1 MKDFN
6 FKGVTR
12 EAVTNVCMLIVAL
25 INAIL
30 QMFGVNALPIED
42 KEISVIISGIFL
54 VGMALWNTWK
64 NRNVSKAS
72 QIAQDITDMIKNGE
86 LLAEDVQALISK
98 VKKQERDGAHE
109 WMQ

>member
-6 FKGVTR
+6 FKGVTP

-30 QMFGVNALPIED
+30 QMLGINTLPIED
-42 KEISVIISGIFL
+42 KEISVIISGVFL
-54 VGMALWNTWK
+54 IGTALWNTWK

-72 QIAQDITDMIKNGE
+72 QIGQNITDMIKSGE
-86 LLAEDVQALISK
+86 LLVEDVQALISK
-98 VKKQERDGAHE
+98 VKK
-109 WMQ
+109 